1 VGNRKRGLRCTSGWL
16 GGAPIGNRRYG
27 RLQTCATAA
36 YAAQVNLVLRCLAWW
51 SITAGTILVAEAQ
64 LEMPE
69 FLSARERM
77 VEQLRED
84 EGFGD
89 ARVLAAMRETPRHPF
104 VPKRLRAMAYYD
116 MALPIGRGQ
125 TISPP
130 SMVARMIDRLDPQP
144 GDRVLEVGTGTGY
157 QAAVLS
163 RMATE
168 VCTIE
173 IVGSLAR
180 QARSTL
186 KRLGRVNVR
195 VKTGDGYLG
204 WPERAPFDR
213 IIVACSPE
221 QVPAPLIEQ
230 LKEGG
235 KLVVPLGAGYDQMLY
250 VLTKTNGVLV
260 REAVAPT
267 VFVPMR
273 GRAEAEREHPVGSS
287 VPALINASF
296 EEVLPGTL
304 RPRGWYHQRQM
315 TVPIGEAPDEARCA
329 LFENASPGRTAE
341 ASQAFGLD
349 GRRVRELAVAGMVKA
364 DAIEAGP
371 GEREQASVV
380 LAFYNGKRELIGA
393 RSVADWQGTFGWRS
407 FQGRVTVPSATREAI
422 VRVGLCGATGR
433 LALDEL
439 RLTVLD

>member
-1 VGNRKRGLRCTSGWL
+1 M
-16 GGAPIGNRRYG
+16 
-27 RLQTCATAA
+27 
-36 YAAQVNLVLRCLAWW
+36 
-51 SITAGTILVAEAQ
+51 VAESQ
-64 LEMPE
+64 WETPE
-69 FLSARERM
+69 FQSARERL

-89 ARVLAAMRETPRHPF
+89 AQVLAAMRETPRHPF
-104 VPKRLRAMAYYD
+104 VPKRLWAMAYYD

-163 RMATE
+163 RLATE

-180 QARSTL
+180 RARSNL

-204 WPERAPFDR
+204 WPEYAPFDR

-221 QVPAPLIEQ
+221 QVPVPLIEQ
-230 LKEGG
+230 LREGG
-235 KLVVPLGAGYDQMLY
+235 TMVVPLGAGYDQMLF

-267 VFVPMR
+267 VFVPMT
-273 GRAEAEREHPVGSS
+273 GRAEAERENPVGSS
-287 VPALINASF
+287 APALINASF
-296 EEVLPGTL
+296 EEVLPGTS

-315 TVPIGEAPDEARCA
+315 TVPIGGAPEEARFA
-329 LFENASPGRTAE
+329 LFENESPGRTAE

-349 GRRVRELAVAGMVKA
+349 GRRVRKLAVSGMVKA
-364 DAIEAGP
+364 EEIEPGA

-380 LAFYNGKRELIGA
+380 VAFYNGKRELIGA
-393 RSVADWQGTFGWRS
+393 SSVVDWRGTFDWRS
-407 FQGRVTVPSATREAI
+407 FDQLMKVPAATREAI

-433 LALDEL
+433 LSLDGL